1 MERIL
6 SAGLPLSV
14 REAITGKL
22 DDLTAKAAQVCQL
35 MADFVEK
42 LFRRALW
49 LYRGEYHFTT
59 QLIANPDSKNHRGAK
74 RYTTV
79 GV

>member
-1 MERIL
+1 VYP
-6 SAGLPLSV
+6 PLAV
-14 REAITGKL
+14 PEFYTRAVMRTTPRECPKL
-22 DDLTAKAAQVCQL
+22 
-35 MADFVEK
+35 ADFVEK

>member
-1 MERIL
+1 
-6 SAGLPLSV
+6 V
-14 REAITGKL
+14 
-22 DDLTAKAAQVCQL
+22 
-35 MADFVEK
+35 ADFVEK